1 VTRLHYNVTHVLKT
15 LLGLED
21 LVSYA
26 GVARSHSETP
36 SFFDFDLGGKQNV
49 KLSLVLCLL
58 PFRIAHENPG
68 RVGAIGGSVCN
79 KQRHCQDVLSAVCCA
94 RMCCVMETIGRY
106 FKNLPAAPTF
116 VQTRTS
122 SKKKGA
128 GGPDLLRAPHVVIT
142 SVQY

>member
-1 VTRLHYNVTHVLKT
+1 MGDASPLQRNACSQNTAGPGGPRLLRWRR
-15 LLGLED
+15 
-21 LVSYA
+21 A
-26 GVARSHSETP
+26 VALRDYLR
-36 SFFDFDLGGKQNV
+36 FFDFDLGGKQNV

-122 SKKKGA
+122 SKKKGPGA
-128 GGPDLLRAPHVVIT
+128 LT
-142 SVQY
+142 SYAHLMS